1 MFKNLFRKKTCC
13 ERCTCGD
20 RLSAL
25 EASVEQ
31 NAKDIEDIKI
41 ALVDLKVS
49 VEQLSL
55 IVKNKFI

>member
-1 MFKNLFRKKTCC
+1 MFKNLFRKESCC
-13 ERCTCGD
+13 VKCNCGD
-20 RLSAL
+20 RLSKL

-41 ALVDLKVS
+41 QLVNLKAS

-55 IVKNKFI
+55 IIKNKFI

>member
-1 MFKNLFRKKTCC
+1 MFKNLFRKESCC
-13 ERCTCGD
+13 VKCKCGD

-41 ALVDLKVS
+41 QLVNLKVS

-55 IVKNKFI
+55 IIKNKFI

>member
-1 MFKNLFRKKTCC
+1 MFKNLFRKKSCC
-13 ERCTCGD
+13 VDCKCDT

-25 EASVEQ
+25 EALVEQ

-41 ALVDLKVS
+41 QLVNLKVS

-55 IVKNKFI
+55 IIKNKFI